1 MCDACYGRSRWDG
14 LPGSRVETLIYPQPS
29 LRDWL
34 NDKGKVIVRLQRA
47 FLAICLDSGDT
58 LVDEGTEVKDE
69 AEVVQQAAL
78 IPGAAELVKTLKAWG
93 YPLALVAD
101 GPVGSF
107 ENILAQ
113 HDLRHYFDA
122 VAISGAVGVAK
133 PDARMFHQALTQ
145 LGIAPADYDR
155 VIMVGNNLERD
166 IKGANAL
173 GIISVWLDWA
183 PRRAKIPADASEQP
197 QYTIK
202 APLDLL
208 PLLQRLEQERN
219 THETH

>member
-1 MCDACYGRSRWDG
+1 MDCN
-14 LPGSRVETLIYPQPS
+14 TLVHTLWFPQ
-29 LRDWL
+29 
-34 NDKGKVIVRLQRA
+34 NDKGKFIVRLQRT

-58 LVDEGTEVKDE
+58 LVDEGTEIKDE
-69 AEVVQQAAL
+69 QEIVQRAEL
-78 IPGAAELVKTLKAWG
+78 IPGAAELVKTLKAQG

-107 ENILAQ
+107 ANILTQ
-113 HDLRHYFDA
+113 HDLHHYFDA
-122 VAISGAVGVAK
+122 FAISEEVGVIK
-133 PDARMFHQALTQ
+133 PDARMFHHALAQ
-145 LGIAPADYDR
+145 LGIAPADYGR

-173 GIISVWLDWA
+173 GIVSVWLDWA

-202 APLDLL
+202 LPLDLL
-208 PLLQRLEQERN
+208 PLLQRLEQEGEA
-219 THETH
+219 HEPR

>member
-1 MCDACYGRSRWDG
+1 M
-14 LPGSRVETLIYPQPS
+14 VH
-29 LRDWL
+29 
-34 NDKGKVIVRLQRA
+34 LQRT

-58 LVDEGTEVKDE
+58 LVDEGTEIKDE
-69 AEVVQQAAL
+69 QEVVQRAEL

-107 ENILAQ
+107 QNILTQ
-113 HDLRHYFDA
+113 HDLSHYFA
-122 VAISGAVGVAK
+122 AFAISEEVGVVK
-133 PDARMFHQALTQ
+133 PDARMFHHALAQ
-145 LGIAPADYDR
+145 LGIAPADYGR

-173 GIISVWLDWA
+173 GMVSVWLDWA

-202 APLDLL
+202 LPLDLL

-219 THETH
+219 AYETH